1 MTSTRNKNDIGNYTL
16 EQLQNHNTFNFNT
29 NSIYGFQNNTYLP
42 SNGLL
47 QGKIGSNVL
56 SNNACDI
63 ESMLR
68 GIRSTDLVNSPFEVN
83 PDIKK
88 LKSLSIV
95 NHNPIIIPKPFVVD
109 PNQRP
114 LHN

>member
-1 MTSTRNKNDIGNYTL
+1 MTSTRNKNHIGNYTL
-16 EQLQNHNTFNFNT
+16 EQLQNFNIVNFNT
-29 NSIYGFQNNTYLP
+29 NSMYGYQENTYLP
-42 SNGLL
+42 GNGLL
-47 QGKIGSNVL
+47 LGKMSSNVL

-83 PDIKK
+83 PDIKN
-88 LKSLSIV
+88 LKTLSIV
-95 NHNPIIIPKPFVVD
+95 NHNPVIIPKSLIIEQ
-109 PNQRP
+109 NQRP